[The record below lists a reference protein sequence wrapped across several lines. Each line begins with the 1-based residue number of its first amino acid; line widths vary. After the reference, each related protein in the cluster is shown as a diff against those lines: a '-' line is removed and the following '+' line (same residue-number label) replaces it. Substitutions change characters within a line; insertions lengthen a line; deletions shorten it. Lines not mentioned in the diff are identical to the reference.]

1 MKSLNPSFSFPCFS
15 GQCQFCSSCCDSE
28 KLSDDSESIQ
38 RANTLI
44 KFIMKIKFSL
54 SEAST
59 RHVNWF

>member
-44 KFIMKIKFSL
+44 KFMGSQKINDETNF
-54 SEAST
+54 
-59 RHVNWF
+59 FFQ